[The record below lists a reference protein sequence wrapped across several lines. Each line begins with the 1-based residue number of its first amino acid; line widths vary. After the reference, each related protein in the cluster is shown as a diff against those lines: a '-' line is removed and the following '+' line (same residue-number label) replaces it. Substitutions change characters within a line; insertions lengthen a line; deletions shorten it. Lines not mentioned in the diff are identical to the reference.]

1 MQFDSVA
8 DFLAMG
14 GYAAY
19 VWPAFGLAA
28 IILIGLTV
36 ASLRGLRVAEADLAS
51 VEKSSSRRRRPSA
64 DGVPLSEAIRDA

>member
-28 IILIGLTV
+28 VVLIGLTV
-36 ASLRGLRVAEADLAS
+36 ASLRGLRAAEADLAS
-51 VEKSSSRRRRPSA
+51 VERLGGRRRRPAA
-64 DGVPLSEAIRDA
+64 DGVPLSEAVRDA